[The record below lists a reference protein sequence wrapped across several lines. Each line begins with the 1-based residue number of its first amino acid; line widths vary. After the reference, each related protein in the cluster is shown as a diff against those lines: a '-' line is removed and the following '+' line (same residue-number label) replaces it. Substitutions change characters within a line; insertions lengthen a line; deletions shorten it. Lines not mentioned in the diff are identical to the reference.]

1 MKLFQGL
8 QLGKKNVLS
17 ISCIYMNNFF
27 IFGCRVLPTAQFVL
41 VVKFI
46 NSYWDPTCSIVVI
59 LEVQNTTSAT
69 LANFFLIHD

>member
-1 MKLFQGL
+1 M
-8 QLGKKNVLS
+8 
-17 ISCIYMNNFF
+17 
-27 IFGCRVLPTAQFVL
+27 LPTAQFVL